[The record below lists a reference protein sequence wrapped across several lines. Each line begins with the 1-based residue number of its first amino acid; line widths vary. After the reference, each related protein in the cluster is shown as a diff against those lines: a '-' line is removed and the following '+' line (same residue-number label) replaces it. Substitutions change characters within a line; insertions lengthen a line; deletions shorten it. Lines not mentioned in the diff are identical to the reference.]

1 MPPKRRDTSAGL
13 FHVYTHCVWAAPAL
27 YRDDVDRLEFLR
39 RLAQV
44 TRIADWNCI
53 AYCLMKTHY
62 HLIVRVGDAV
72 LPRAMHRLNLAYA
85 LHHNRRHDLRG
96 HCHFERYGSR
106 RLHDEAELAIAFA
119 YLSNN
124 PVKAGL
130 CSAPAAWPWSSYG
143 GTVGATGLSLS
154 SFVNPAELVRAFDG
168 RGVDPRVAL
177 RAFVEAS

>member
-1 MPPKRRDTSAGL
+1 MTPKRRDASAGL

-44 TRIADWNCI
+44 TRITDWNCI
-53 AYCLMKTHY
+53 AYCVMKTHY

-96 HCHFERYGSR
+96 HVQFKRYGSR
-106 RLHDEAELAIAFA
+106 RLHDEGELAVAFA

-143 GTVGATGLSLS
+143 GTVGATGLS
-154 SFVNPAELVRAFDG
+154 SFVNPTELVRAFDG
-168 RGVDPRVAL
+168 YGGETRVAL
-177 RAFVEAS
+177 RAFVEAP

>member
-62 HLIVRVGDAV
+62 HLIVRVGDTV
-72 LPRAMHRLNLAYA
+72 LARAMHRLNLAYA

-119 YLSNN
+119 Y
-124 PVKAGL
+124 P
-130 CSAPAAWPWSSYG
+130 
-143 GTVGATGLSLS
+143 
-154 SFVNPAELVRAFDG
+154 
-168 RGVDPRVAL
+168 
-177 RAFVEAS
+177 